1 VNKKDEEAA
10 GKFMIKFLSLIIV
23 LAFVG
28 VIGCAP
34 GDSSGKSRLGKIVVW
49 HWMTDREDA
58 FTKLAGKY
66 KALTGT
72 DVQFELYAPT
82 DAYSEKIKGAAQ
94 TKTLPDIFG
103 ILADKRIISSF
114 IKAGHV
120 LNLSPYMDMDNGQ
133 WEKTFYPKALNVN
146 KFLQGNEFEVSPGI
160 YAAPLDVMNIQMI
173 YNKDLFKKA
182 GLDPENPPKDWV
194 EFLDAGNKL
203 HAAGIQ
209 GMVSGWGE
217 IWMIDCLASNYAY
230 NIMGEK
236 KFVDTIKGEVSYAD
250 QDWIEVFTVF
260 KDMRDNNL
268 LAKGI
273 VTMVNKH
280 AEQMFANQ
288 RAALAFNGSWC
299 VNVYNGM
306 NPDLNYG
313 VMLPPAYSNK
323 YPMKIWGGAG
333 ASLMVSARSKNI
345 DKVIKFLKWLTAKDQ
360 QAYLANTTCNLPSNK
375 ESLGEISRALEQFLD
390 GMDSVTHPNNLNV
403 SEFPKVIEAR
413 DKGIQSI
420 IIGEKTPEEVALE
433 VQAVKIRELQKQKAQ
448 K

>member
-1 VNKKDEEAA
+1 MQKL
-10 GKFMIKFLSLIIV
+10 LSLVMFLI
-23 LAFVG
+23 LAG
-28 VIGCAP
+28 VTGCAP
-34 GDSSGKSRLGKIVVW
+34 GNGSDKVVSDKITVW
-49 HWMTDREDA
+49 HWMTDREDT
-58 FTKLAGKY
+58 FNELAKKY

-94 TKTLPDIFG
+94 TQTLPDVFG
-103 ILADKRIISSF
+103 VLADKRIISSF

-120 LNLSPYMDMDNGQ
+120 LNLDPYMDMDNGR
-133 WEKTFYPKALNVN
+133 WKKVFYAKALNVN
-146 KFLQGNEFEVSPGI
+146 RFMLGNEFEVAPGI

-182 GLDPENPPKDWV
+182 GLDPENPPRNWA

-236 KFVDTIKGEVSYAD
+236 KFIDTIKGKVSYAD
-250 QDWIEVFTVF
+250 QDWIDVFTVF

-268 LAKGI
+268 FANGI

-299 VNVYNGM
+299 VNVYHGM

-313 VMLPPAYSNK
+313 VISPPAYSDK

-333 ASLMVSARSKNI
+333 ASLMVNARSKNR
-345 DKVIKFLKWLTAKDQ
+345 DKVVEFLKWFTAKDQ
-360 QAYLANTTCNLPSNK
+360 QAYLANKTRNLPANK
-375 ESLGEISRALEQFLD
+375 ESLGEISPVLAEFVA

-433 VQAVKIRELQKQKAQ
+433 VQAVKIREMGKSQK
-448 K
+448 

>member
-1 VNKKDEEAA
+1 MQKL
-10 GKFMIKFLSLIIV
+10 LSLVMFLI
-23 LAFVG
+23 LAG
-28 VIGCAP
+28 VTGCAP
-34 GDSSGKSRLGKIVVW
+34 GNGSDKVVSDKITVW
-49 HWMTDREDA
+49 HWMTDREDT
-58 FTKLAGKY
+58 FNELAKKY

-94 TKTLPDIFG
+94 TQTLPDVFG
-103 ILADKRIISSF
+103 VLADKRIISSF

-120 LNLSPYMDMDNGQ
+120 LNLDPYMDMDNGR
-133 WEKTFYPKALNVN
+133 WKKVFYAKALNVN
-146 KFLQGNEFEVSPGI
+146 RFMLGNEFEVAPGI

-182 GLDPENPPKDWV
+182 GLDPENPPRNWA

-236 KFVDTIKGEVSYAD
+236 KFIDTIKGKVSYAD
-250 QDWIEVFTVF
+250 QDWIDVFTVF

-268 LAKGI
+268 FANGI

-299 VNVYNGM
+299 VNVYHGM

-313 VMLPPAYSNK
+313 VILPPAYSDK

-333 ASLMVSARSKNI
+333 ASLMVNARSKNI
-345 DKVIKFLKWLTAKDQ
+345 NKVVDFLKWFTAKTQ
-360 QAYLANTTCNLPSNK
+360 QAYLANATRNLPANK
-375 ESLGEISRALEQFLD
+375 ESLGEISPVLAEFVA

-420 IIGEKTPEEVALE
+420 IIGEKTPEEIALE
-433 VQAVKIRELQKQKAQ
+433 VQAVKIREMRKSQK
-448 K
+448 

>member
-1 VNKKDEEAA
+1 MQKL
-10 GKFMIKFLSLIIV
+10 LSLVMFLI
-23 LAFVG
+23 LAG
-28 VIGCAP
+28 VTGCAP
-34 GDSSGKSRLGKIVVW
+34 GNGSDKVVSDKITVW
-49 HWMTDREDA
+49 HWMTDREDT
-58 FTKLAGKY
+58 FNELAKKY

-94 TKTLPDIFG
+94 TQTLPDVFG
-103 ILADKRIISSF
+103 VLADKRIISSF

-120 LNLSPYMDMDNGQ
+120 LDLDPYMDADNGK
-133 WEKTFYPKALNVN
+133 WKKVFYAKALNVN
-146 KFLQGNEFEVSPGI
+146 RFLLGNEFEIAPGI

-182 GLDPENPPKDWV
+182 GLDPENPPRNWA
-194 EFLDAGNKL
+194 EFLDVGNKL

-236 KFVDTIKGEVSYAD
+236 KFIDTIKGKVSYAD
-250 QDWIEVFTVF
+250 QDWIDVFTIF

-268 LAKGI
+268 LANGI

-299 VNVYNGM
+299 VNVYHGM

-313 VMLPPAYSNK
+313 VISPPAYSDK

-333 ASLMVSARSKNI
+333 ASLMVNARSKNR
-345 DKVIKFLKWLTAKDQ
+345 DKVVEFLKWFTAKDQ
-360 QAYLANTTCNLPSNK
+360 QAYLANKTRNLPANK
-375 ESLGEISRALEQFLD
+375 ESLGEISPVLAEFVA

-433 VQAVKIRELQKQKAQ
+433 VQAVKIREMGKSQK
-448 K
+448 

>member
-1 VNKKDEEAA
+1 
-10 GKFMIKFLSLIIV
+10 MIRFLSLAMFLV
-23 LAFVG
+23 LASVT
-28 VIGCAP
+28 GCAP
-34 GDSSGKSRLGKIVVW
+34 GNGTDKVASDKITVW
-49 HWMTDREDA
+49 HWMTDREET
-58 FTKLAGKY
+58 FNELAEKY

-94 TKTLPDIFG
+94 TQMLPDVFG
-103 ILADKRIISSF
+103 ILADKRVISSF

-120 LNLSPYMDMDNGQ
+120 LNLDPYMDMDNGR
-133 WEKTFYPKALNVN
+133 WKKAFYAKALNVN
-146 KFLQGNEFEVSPGI
+146 RFMLGNEFEVVPGI

-182 GLDPENPPKDWV
+182 GLDPENPPRNWA
-194 EFLDAGNKL
+194 EFLDTGNKL

-236 KFVDTIKGEVSYAD
+236 KFIDTIKGKVSYAD
-250 QDWIEVFTVF
+250 QDWIDVFTVF

-268 LAKGI
+268 LANGI

-299 VNVYNGM
+299 VNVYYGM

-333 ASLMVSARSKNI
+333 ASLMVNARSKNR
-345 DKVIKFLKWLTAKDQ
+345 DKVVEFLKWFTAKDQ
-360 QAYLANTTCNLPSNK
+360 QAYLANKTRNLPANK
-375 ESLGEISRALEQFLD
+375 ESLGEISPVLVRFVD
-390 GMDSVTHPNNLNV
+390 DMDSVTHPNNLNV

-420 IIGEKTPEEVALE
+420 VIGEKTPEEVALD
-433 VQAVKIRELQKQKAQ
+433 VQAVKIREMGKAQ

>member
-1 VNKKDEEAA
+1 
-10 GKFMIKFLSLIIV
+10 MQKFLSIVMFLV
-23 LAFVG
+23 LAG
-28 VIGCAP
+28 IIGCAP
-34 GDSSGKSRLGKIVVW
+34 GNGSDKVVSDKITIW
-49 HWMTDREDA
+49 HWMTDREDTFNEFA
-58 FTKLAGKY
+58 KKY
-66 KALTGT
+66 KTLTGT

-94 TKTLPDIFG
+94 TQTLPDVFG
-103 ILADKRIISSF
+103 VLADKRIISSF

-120 LNLSPYMDMDNGQ
+120 LNLDPYMDMDNGR
-133 WEKTFYPKALNVN
+133 WKKVFYAKALNVN
-146 KFLQGNEFEVSPGI
+146 RFMLGNEFEVAPGI

-182 GLDPENPPKDWV
+182 GLDPENPPRNWA

-236 KFVDTIKGEVSYAD
+236 KFIDTIKGKVSYAD
-250 QDWIEVFTVF
+250 QDWIDVFTVF

-268 LAKGI
+268 FANGI

-299 VNVYNGM
+299 VNVYHGM

-313 VMLPPAYSNK
+313 VILPPAYSDK

-333 ASLMVSARSKNI
+333 ASLMVNARSKNI
-345 DKVIKFLKWLTAKDQ
+345 NKVVDFLKWFTAKTQ
-360 QAYLANTTCNLPSNK
+360 QAYLANATRNLPANK
-375 ESLGEISRALEQFLD
+375 ESLGEISPVLAEFVA

-420 IIGEKTPEEVALE
+420 IIGEKTPEEIALE
-433 VQAVKIRELQKQKAQ
+433 VQAVKIREMRKSQK
-448 K
+448 

>member
-1 VNKKDEEAA
+1 
-10 GKFMIKFLSLIIV
+10 MQKFLSIVMFLV
-23 LAFVG
+23 LAG
-28 VIGCAP
+28 IIGCAP
-34 GDSSGKSRLGKIVVW
+34 GNGSDKVVSDKITIW
-49 HWMTDREDA
+49 HWMTDREDTFNEFA
-58 FTKLAGKY
+58 KKY
-66 KALTGT
+66 KTLTGT
-72 DVQFELYAPT
+72 DVRFELYAPT

-94 TKTLPDIFG
+94 TQTLPDVFG
-103 ILADKRIISSF
+103 VLADKRIISSF

-120 LNLSPYMDMDNGQ
+120 LNLDPYMDMDNGR
-133 WEKTFYPKALNVN
+133 WKKVFYAKALNVN
-146 KFLQGNEFEVSPGI
+146 RFMLGNEFEVAPGI

-182 GLDPENPPKDWV
+182 GLDPENPPRNWA

-236 KFVDTIKGEVSYAD
+236 KFIDTIKGKVSYAD
-250 QDWIEVFTVF
+250 QDWIDVFTVF

-268 LAKGI
+268 FANGI

-299 VNVYNGM
+299 VNVYHGM

-313 VMLPPAYSNK
+313 VISPPAYSDK

-333 ASLMVSARSKNI
+333 ASLMVNARSKNR
-345 DKVIKFLKWLTAKDQ
+345 DKVVEFLKWFTAKDQ
-360 QAYLANTTCNLPSNK
+360 QAYLANKTRNLPANK
-375 ESLGEISRALEQFLD
+375 ESLGEISPVLAEFVA

-433 VQAVKIRELQKQKAQ
+433 VQAVKIREMGKSQK
-448 K
+448 

>member
-1 VNKKDEEAA
+1 
-10 GKFMIKFLSLIIV
+10 MQKFLSIVMFLV
-23 LAFVG
+23 LAG
-28 VIGCAP
+28 IIGCAP
-34 GDSSGKSRLGKIVVW
+34 GNGSDKVVSDKITIW
-49 HWMTDREDA
+49 HWMTDREDTFNEFA
-58 FTKLAGKY
+58 KKY
-66 KALTGT
+66 KTLTGT
-72 DVQFELYAPT
+72 DVRFELYAPT

-94 TKTLPDIFG
+94 TQTLPDVFG
-103 ILADKRIISSF
+103 VLADKRIISSF

-120 LNLSPYMDMDNGQ
+120 LNLDPYMDMDNGR
-133 WEKTFYPKALNVN
+133 WKKVFYAKALNVN
-146 KFLQGNEFEVSPGI
+146 RFMLGNEFEVAPGI

-173 YNKDLFKKA
+173 YNKDLFEKA
-182 GLDPENPPKDWV
+182 GLDPENPPRNWA

-236 KFVDTIKGEVSYAD
+236 KFIDTIKGKVSYAD
-250 QDWIEVFTVF
+250 QDWIDVFTVF

-268 LAKGI
+268 FANGI

-299 VNVYNGM
+299 VNVYHGM

-313 VMLPPAYSNK
+313 VISPPAYSDK

-333 ASLMVSARSKNI
+333 ASLMVNARSKNR
-345 DKVIKFLKWLTAKDQ
+345 DKVVEFLKWFTAKDQ
-360 QAYLANTTCNLPSNK
+360 QAYLANKTRNLPANK
-375 ESLGEISRALEQFLD
+375 ESLGEISPVLAEFVA

-420 IIGEKTPEEVALE
+420 IIGEKTPEEIALE
-433 VQAVKIRELQKQKAQ
+433 VQAVKIREMRKSQK
-448 K
+448 

>member
-1 VNKKDEEAA
+1 MVR
-10 GKFMIKFLSLIIV
+10 FISLLLVIAV
-23 LAFVG
+23 LGFVG
-28 VIGCAP
+28 CASENGP
-34 GDSSGKSRLGKIVVW
+34 DKSSSDKVVVW

-58 FTKLAGKY
+58 FTELAEKY
-66 KALTGT
+66 KVLTGT

-103 ILADKRIISSF
+103 VLADKRIISSF
-114 IKAGHV
+114 IKAGHI
-120 LNLSPYMDMDNGQ
+120 LNLNPYMNMDNGQ
-133 WEKTFYPKALNVN
+133 WKKTFYAKALNVN
-146 KFLQGNEFEVSPGI
+146 RFQQGNEFEVDPGI

-182 GLDPENPPKDWV
+182 GLDPENPPKDWA
-194 EFLDAGNKL
+194 EFLNVGNKL

-217 IWMIDCLASNYAY
+217 IWIIDCLASNYAY

-236 KFVDTIKGEVSYAD
+236 KFIDTIKGEVSYAD
-250 QDWIEVFTVF
+250 QDWIKVFTVF

-268 LAKGI
+268 LANGI

-299 VNVYNGM
+299 VNVYYGM

-313 VMLPPAYSNK
+313 VILPPAYSNK

-333 ASLMVSARSKNI
+333 ASLMVNARSKNI
-345 DKVIKFLKWLTAKDQ
+345 DKVVNFLRWFTAKGQ
-360 QAYLANTTCNLPSNK
+360 QAYLANKTRNLPSNK
-375 ESLGEISRALEQFLD
+375 DSLGEIPQVLAQFVD
-390 GMDSVTHPNNLNV
+390 DMDSVTHPNNLNV

-433 VQAVKIRELQKQKAQ
+433 VQAVKIRELQKARK
-448 K
+448 

>member
-1 VNKKDEEAA
+1 
-10 GKFMIKFLSLIIV
+10 MQKFLSLVMFLV
-23 LAFVG
+23 LAG
-28 VIGCAP
+28 VTGCAP
-34 GDSSGKSRLGKIVVW
+34 GNMTDKSGSDKISVW

-58 FTKLAGKY
+58 FAELGKRY

-94 TKTLPDIFG
+94 TKTLPDVFG
-103 ILADKRIISSF
+103 VLADKRVISSF

-120 LNLSPYMDMDNGQ
+120 LSLSPYMDMDNGQ
-133 WEKTFYPKALNVN
+133 WKKSFYAKALNVN
-146 KFLQGNEFEVSPGI
+146 RFLLGNEFEITPGI
-160 YAAPLDVMNIQMI
+160 YAAPLDVMNIQMV

-182 GLDPENPPKDWV
+182 GLDPENPPKNWA

-236 KFVDTIKGEVSYAD
+236 KFIDTIKGEVSYAD
-250 QDWIEVFTVF
+250 KDWIAVFSVF
-260 KDMRDNNL
+260 RDMRDNNL
-268 LAKGI
+268 LANGI

-288 RAALAFNGSWC
+288 RAALGFNGSWC
-299 VNVYNGM
+299 VNVYYGM

-313 VMLPPAYSNK
+313 VILPPAYSDK

-333 ASLMVSARSKNI
+333 ASLMVNARSKNP
-345 DKVIKFLKWLTAKDQ
+345 DKVVKFLKWFTAKDQ
-360 QAYLANTTCNLPSNK
+360 QAYLANKTRNLPANK
-375 ESLGEISRALEQFLD
+375 ESLGNISPVLAQFVA

-420 IIGEKTPEEVALE
+420 IIGEKTPEEVALG
-433 VQAVKIRELQKQKAQ
+433 VQAVKVREMLKA
-448 K
+448 KK

>member
-1 VNKKDEEAA
+1 
-10 GKFMIKFLSLIIV
+10 MIKFLFLIVV
-23 LAFVG
+23 LALTSVT
-28 VIGCAP
+28 GCAP
-34 GDSSGKSRLGKIVVW
+34 GDGFDKSSSDKIVAW

-58 FTKLAGKY
+58 FTELAEKY

-120 LNLSPYMDMDNGQ
+120 LNLSPYMDMDDGQ
-133 WEKTFYPKALNVN
+133 WEKTFYAKALNVN
-146 KFLQGNEFEVSPGI
+146 RFLQGNEFEVSPGI
-160 YAAPLDVMNIQMI
+160 YAVPLDVMNIQMI

-182 GLDPENPPKDWV
+182 GLDPENPPKNWA

-230 NIMGEK
+230 NIMGEQ
-236 KFVDTIKGEVSYAD
+236 KFVDTIKGEASYAD

-268 LAKGI
+268 LANGI

-313 VMLPPAYSNK
+313 VMLPPVYSDK

-345 DKVIKFLKWLTAKDQ
+345 DKTIKFLKWLTAKDQ
-360 QAYLANTTCNLPSNK
+360 QAYLANKTCNLPSNK
-375 ESLGEISRALEQFLD
+375 ESLGEIPQALEQFVD
-390 GMDSVTHPNNLNV
+390 DMDSVTHPSNLNV

-433 VQAVKIRELQKQKAQ
+433 VQAVKIRELKKQKAR